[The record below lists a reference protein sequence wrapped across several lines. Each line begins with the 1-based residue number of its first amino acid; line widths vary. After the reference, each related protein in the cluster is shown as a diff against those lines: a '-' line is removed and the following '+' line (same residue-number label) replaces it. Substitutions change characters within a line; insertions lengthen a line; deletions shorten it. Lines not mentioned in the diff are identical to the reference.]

1 MPTFMGFSPG
11 AIAGVVAIAIYL
23 VSYAALQLGGIKGNG
38 YLYPILNIVA
48 ASAMLLSLLETFNLS
63 AAILSAFWIAIS
75 LIGILRLYL
84 ISVSIRFNAEE
95 DAFLR
100 HMLPDLPHT
109 AARHFLNGGQWEEA
123 GIGTELTQH
132 GVPVDRLIYLSRG
145 SADVVVG
152 GKIVGRIDDGSFIG
166 ELSSLSKNPATA
178 TVTLSTQSRFFSI
191 NVAKLRLLTK
201 RLPELEI
208 AIQKSFISETGKK
221 LDAANKTK

>member
-1 MPTFMGFSPG
+1 MPTFMGFSVG
-11 AIAGVVAIAIYL
+11 TVAGVVAIAVYL
-23 VSYAALQLGGIKGNG
+23 ASYAALQLGGIKGNG
-38 YLYPILNIVA
+38 YLYPILNIIA
-48 ASAMLLSLLETFNLS
+48 ASAVLLSLLETFSLS
-63 AAILSAFWIAIS
+63 VAILGTCWIAIS
-75 LIGILRLYL
+75 VIGILRLYF

-100 HMLPDLPHT
+100 HMLPDLPHPT
-109 AARHFLNGGQWEEA
+109 ARHFLNAGVWEEA
-123 GIGTELTQH
+123 GIGTELTRY

-145 SADVVVG
+145 AADVVVG
-152 GKIVGRIDDGSFIG
+152 GKIVGQIEDGSFIG

-178 TVTLSTQSRFFSI
+178 TVCLSTQSRFFSI

-208 AIQKSFISETGKK
+208 AIQKSFVSETGKK